1 VNATVVGMGAGALL
15 AIVAVTLGFWAFVVV
30 AVFMLVGGLVARI
43 ASGDIDFRRLLDVL
57 RGRRSSS

>member
-1 VNATVVGMGAGALL
+1 MNGTVVGAGIGAVL

-30 AVFMLVGGLVARI
+30 AVFMLVGAFVGRI
-43 ASGDIDFRRLLDVL
+43 VSGDLDVRRLVDVL

>member
-1 VNATVVGMGAGALL
+1 MKATVVGMGTGALL

-30 AVFMLVGGLVARI
+30 AVCMALGALVARI
-43 ASGDIDFRRLLDVL
+43 VTGDVDFRRLLDVL

>member
-1 VNATVVGMGAGALL
+1 MTATVVGMGVGALL

-43 ASGDIDFRRLLDVL
+43 VTGDIDLRRLLDVL

>member
-1 VNATVVGMGAGALL
+1 MTATVVGMGAGALL

-30 AVFMLVGGLVARI
+30 AVFMLVGGLVARML
-43 ASGDIDFRRLLDVL
+43 SGDLDVRRLLDVL

>member
-1 VNATVVGMGAGALL
+1 VNASVVGMGTGALL

-30 AVFMLVGGLVARI
+30 AVCMAVGALVARI
-43 ASGDIDFRRLLDVL
+43 VTGDVDFRRLLDVL

>member
-1 VNATVVGMGAGALL
+1 VNATVVGTGVGALL

-30 AVFMLVGGLVARI
+30 AVFMLVGGLVGRI
-43 ASGDIDFRRLLDVL
+43 LSGDIDFRRLLDVL

>member
-1 VNATVVGMGAGALL
+1 MNATVVGMGAGALL
-15 AIVAVTLGFWAFVVV
+15 AIVALTLGFWAFVVV

-43 ASGDIDFRRLLDVL
+43 ATGDIDFRRLLDVL

>member
-1 VNATVVGMGAGALL
+1 MNATVVGMGVGALL

-30 AVFMLVGGLVARI
+30 AVCVALGALVARI
-43 ASGDIDFRRLLDVL
+43 VTGDVDFRRLLDVL

>member
-1 VNATVVGMGAGALL
+1 MNATVVGMGTGALL

-30 AVFMLVGGLVARI
+30 AVCMAVGALIARI
-43 ASGDIDFRRLLDVL
+43 VTGDVDFRRLLDVL

>member
-1 VNATVVGMGAGALL
+1 MNATVVGMGVGALL

-30 AVFMLVGGLVARI
+30 AVCMAGGGLVARI
-43 ASGDIDFRRLLDVL
+43 VAGDVDVRRLVDVL

>member
-1 VNATVVGMGAGALL
+1 MNATVVGMGTGALL

-30 AVFMLVGGLVARI
+30 AVCMAAGALVARI
-43 ASGDIDFRRLLDVL
+43 VTGDVDFRRLLDVL

>member
-1 VNATVVGMGAGALL
+1 MNATVVGMGTGALL

-30 AVFMLVGGLVARI
+30 AVCMAVGALVARI
-43 ASGDIDFRRLLDVL
+43 ITGDVDFRRLLDVL

>member
-1 VNATVVGMGAGALL
+1 VNATVVGMGVGAVL

-43 ASGDIDFRRLLDVL
+43 VSGDIDLRRLLDVL

>member
-1 VNATVVGMGAGALL
+1 MNTTVVGMGVGALL

-43 ASGDIDFRRLLDVL
+43 ATGDIDFRRLLDVL